1 MTRRALI
8 GLLVVLVLAGLV
20 GWQYWPVPG
29 AEPTSAATKA
39 APAPVPGLNPL
50 AGRAVEQLARWAAHP
65 LFAPDRTPPA
75 APQPAP
81 AAPEVVAPLDV
92 VAPSPEPVPAPVLQ
106 GVVVTP
112 APGGA
117 YVSDG
122 LGGDS
127 VFLRPGQA
135 AFGLSLE
142 EVFADHATFMT
153 EAGEVT
159 LMLPVPATP

>member
-8 GLLVVLVLAGLV
+8 GLLVALALVGLV
-20 GWQYWPVPG
+20 GWQYWPAPS
-29 AEPTSAATKA
+29 APTA
-39 APAPVPGLNPL
+39 APETQVASASVPGLNPL
-50 AGRAVEQLARWAAHP
+50 AGRGAHALAAWTAHP
-65 LFAPDRTPPA
+65 LFAPDRT
-75 APQPAP
+75 AP
-81 AAPEVVAPLDV
+81 AVASEPVAPEVAPALEVVAP
-92 VAPSPEPVPAPVLQ
+92 APEPDPEPVLQ

-122 LGGDS
+122 RGGDS

-159 LMLPVPATP
+159 LTLPDPVNP

>member
-1 MTRRALI
+1 MTRRALN
-8 GLLVVLVLAGLV
+8 GLLVALALVGLV
-20 GWQYWPVPG
+20 GWQYWPAPS
-29 AEPTSAATKA
+29 APPTAPETQAASV
-39 APAPVPGLNPL
+39 PVPGLNPL
-50 AGRAVEQLARWAAHP
+50 AGRGAQTLAAWTAHP

-75 APQPAP
+75 VASEPVAPEVAP
-81 AAPEVVAPLDV
+81 ALEVVAP
-92 VAPSPEPVPAPVLQ
+92 APEPDPEPVLQ

-122 LGGDS
+122 RGGDS

-153 EAGEVT
+153 GAGEVT
-159 LMLPVPATP
+159 LTLPVPVTP